1 MTALGPG
8 EIRAH
13 KRPFVVLGVA
23 GLRIFSGFCLAWPL
37 GSLVSN
43 SGVGLRAEGDRALFE
58 GGGYLLLDLVRLQ
71 GSPLMA
77 VVRGLVPLLLLG
89 LLLTAACNAAL
100 LVALNARERLKSLDW
115 LSRAW
120 ARLPALVV
128 LGAGAAFTQL
138 VVVTAGALGS
148 GGIPESLSR
157 PRLTTALQG
166 LVWLVTLVVVSA
178 IGGFSDSSKAAL
190 VRYETRLTEG
200 LARAWR
206 CLLRRP
212 FQACFGWF
220 PYGLAFLA
228 AALLASKLTEALD
241 VSRSGAW
248 RVVAVLVVHQLLIVS
263 SVALRAA
270 WFARALRF
278 VAVHC

>member
-8 EIRAH
+8 EIRAR
-13 KRPFVVLGVA
+13 KRPLLLLTIA
-23 GLRIFSGFCLAWPL
+23 GLRILTGFCLALPL
-37 GSLVSN
+37 SALVSS

-71 GSPLMA
+71 GSNLVA
-77 VVRGLVPLLLLG
+77 VMRGLLPLLLLG

-100 LVALNARERLKSLDW
+100 LVALNARERLKSLSW
-115 LSRAW
+115 LASAW

-128 LGAGAAFTQL
+128 LGAGTAVAQGL
-138 VVVTAGALGS
+138 VIIVGALGS
-148 GGIPESLSR
+148 DAVPAWLAR
-157 PRLTTALQG
+157 PQLTTALQA
-166 LVWLVTLVVVSA
+166 LVWLVTLLLAAGV
-178 IGGFSDSSKAAL
+178 GGFADSTKASL
-190 VRYETRLTEG
+190 VRYDAGLPEG

-212 FQACFGWF
+212 IRACFGWL
-220 PYGLAFLA
+220 PYA
-228 AALLASKLTEALD
+228 AAFVVSVLLVTKLTEAID
-241 VSRSGAW
+241 VSRAGGW
-248 RVVAVLVVHQLLIVS
+248 RIMAVFSAHQLVIVT

-278 VAVHC
+278 VAIET